1 MEVKFEL
8 KDKTPFYIRP
18 FPIKE
23 EEKII
28 VDRRNE
34 KRLFTWDFEKKLE

>member
-1 MEVKFEL
+1 MEL

-18 FPIKE
+18 SPIKE

-28 VDRRNE
+28 VDREMR
-34 KRLFTWDFEKKLE
+34 KGCFLGILRKG